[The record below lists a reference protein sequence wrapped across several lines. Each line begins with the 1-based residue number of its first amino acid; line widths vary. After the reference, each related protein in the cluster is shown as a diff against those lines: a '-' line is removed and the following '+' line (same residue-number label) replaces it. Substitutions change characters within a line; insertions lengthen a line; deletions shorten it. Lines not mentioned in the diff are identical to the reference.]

1 MKLKKATYRVL
12 KNFKFLPNRRL
23 LKIRY
28 RYYTDEKLNLEH
40 PKKFNEK
47 ITWLKL
53 HFHVPILTQLA
64 DKFCVREYVSKKIGD
79 QYLNELYKVYYNVD
93 EINFDELPNSFVL
106 KGAHGSSLNLIVK
119 DKSKLDIA
127 AAKKAMHKWMRH
139 CQYKKVGLE
148 WAYKN
153 IEPKIIA
160 EKYLEEAGK
169 DVLYD
174 YKFFC
179 FNGEPKFLQI
189 DIERGVKDYRCY
201 YDLNWLKLP
210 FSISKRPM
218 FNYNVPKP
226 SNFEEMKSL
235 AASLAGNLPFA
246 RVDFYSVNSKTI
258 FGEITF
264 YPEDGKVNFLPEE
277 YNSIIG
283 DYLTLPKIPETQNII
298 TVF

>member
-1 MKLKKATYRVL
+1 MKLKKTTFRVL

-28 RYYTDEKLNLEH
+28 RYYTNEKLNLEN

-53 HFHVPILTQLA
+53 HFHIPILTQLA
-64 DKFCVREYVSKKIGD
+64 DKFLVREYVSKKIGN
-79 QYLNELYKVYYNVD
+79 QYLNELYKVYYDVD
-93 EINFDELPNSFVL
+93 AINFEELPNSFVL
-106 KGAHGSSLNLIVK
+106 KGVHGSSLNIIVK
-119 DKSKLDIA
+119 HKSTLDIK
-127 AAKKAMHKWMRH
+127 AAKLTMRKWMKH
-139 CQYKKVGLE
+139 CQYKKVGYE

-189 DIERGVKDYRCY
+189 DIERGIKDLRCF
-201 YDLNWLKLP
+201 YDLDWNLLP
-210 FSISKRPM
+210 FSIVNKSRIDCD
-218 FNYNVPKP
+218 VQKP
-226 SNFEEMKSL
+226 SNFEEMKAL
-235 AASLAGNLPFA
+235 AKTLADDLPFV
-246 RVDFYSVNSKTI
+246 RVDFYSVNNKTI
-258 FGEITF
+258 FGEMTF
-264 YPEDGKVNFLPEE
+264 YPGDGKEIFTPHK
-277 YNSIIG
+277 YNTIIG
-283 DYLTLPKIPETQNII
+283 DYLTLPNIPDEHKII
-298 TVF
+298 TVL